1 MSPALAD
8 RFFFITEPAQKPL
21 IKGFKPLLSNVPG
34 PGFMVVKTAPPHHLM
49 DVLCIP
55 GNLCY
60 LNYFETLPG
69 LHLNPPGTKAPIR
82 QEGNVRM
89 QASV

>member
-1 MSPALAD
+1 MA
-8 RFFFITEPAQKPL
+8 
-21 IKGFKPLLSNVPG
+21 
-34 PGFMVVKTAPPHHLM
+34 VKTAPPHHLM